1 MAKVSTLC
9 VRVVIEIAGE
19 LGMVVAV
26 YAAELVFAAMVAV
39 TVRVL
44 KLAVWAALGVLRP
57 VATVT
62 VHAVVAARVA
72 VAAV

>member
-1 MAKVSTLC
+1 
-9 VRVVIEIAGE
+9 VRVVIVIAGE

-26 YAAELVFAAMVAV
+26 YAAELVLAAMVAV

-44 KLAVWAALGVLRP
+44 KLAAWAALGVLRP
-57 VATVT
+57 VATIT